1 MVPILGF
8 VLDGHQ
14 EDPRVLR
21 GHGCGGSSTTAWRTD
36 DGRGAE
42 KVRTLGLKCIEAR
55 GVVGENVGG
64 VGEIIRERQRR
75 QQRRPRHQWFA

>member
-14 EDPRVLR
+14 EDSAVLR
-21 GHGCGGSSTTAWRTD
+21 GHGCGGSSTTAWPVD

-64 VGEIIRERQRR
+64 VGEIIRERR
-75 QQRRPRHQWFA
+75 QQRRRPRHQWFA

>member
-1 MVPILGF
+1 MATNYA
-8 VLDGHQ
+8 
-14 EDPRVLR
+14 VLR
-21 GHGCGGSSTTAWRTD
+21 EHGCGGARTTAWPVD

-64 VGEIIRERQRR
+64 VLSVR
-75 QQRRPRHQWFA
+75 

>member
-1 MVPILGF
+1 

-14 EDPRVLR
+14 EDSAVLR
-21 GHGCGGSSTTAWRTD
+21 EHGCGGSSTTAWRTD

-64 VGEIIRERQRR
+64 RVVGEI
-75 QQRRPRHQWFA
+75 P